1 MKKIQEIIK
10 AVADGVREAMKDAIE
25 SGYDYIN
32 YEKVYGD
39 AAVYVD
45 VKEVRLRGGMYIDD
59 VDVCVYHAET
69 GHQSP
74 RLEQAIRN
82 AVPDWFKIKEGMIET
97 QY

>member
-1 MKKIQEIIK
+1 MKKIQTIIK
-10 AVADGVREAMKDAIE
+10 EVADGVLAAMKEAIE

-45 VKEVRLRGGMYIDD
+45 VKEVRLRGGLYIDD
-59 VDVCVYHAET
+59 LDVCVYHAES

-74 RLEQAIRN
+74 RLEQAIRK
-82 AVPDWFKIKEGMIET
+82 AMPDWFKVKEGMGV

>member
-1 MKKIQEIIK
+1 MKKIQTIIK
-10 AVADGVREAMKDAIE
+10 EVADGVLAAMKDAIE

-59 VDVCVYHAET
+59 MDVCVYHAER

-74 RLEQAIRN
+74 RLEQAIRK
-82 AVPDWFKIKEGMIET
+82 AMPDWFKVKEGMSV

>member
-1 MKKIQEIIK
+1 MKKIQQIIRE
-10 AVADGVREAMKDAIE
+10 VADGVLDAMKDAIM
-25 SGYDYIN
+25 SGYDYVN

-45 VKEVRLRGGMYIDD
+45 VREVRLRGGMYIDD
-59 VDVCVYHAET
+59 TDVCVYHAES

-74 RLEQAIRN
+74 RLEKAIREAIPN
-82 AVPDWFKIKEGMIET
+82 WFKVKDEEVER

>member
-1 MKKIQEIIK
+1 MKKIQQIIRE
-10 AVADGVREAMKDAIE
+10 VADGVLDAMKDAIM
-25 SGYDYIN
+25 SGYDYVN

-45 VKEVRLRGGMYIDD
+45 VREVRLRGGMYIDD
-59 VDVCVYHAET
+59 TDVCVYHPES

-74 RLEQAIRN
+74 RLEKAIREAIPN
-82 AVPDWFKIKEGMIET
+82 WFKVKEEEVER

>member
-1 MKKIQEIIK
+1 MKKIQTIIK
-10 AVADGVREAMKDAIE
+10 EVADGVLAAMKDPIE

-59 VDVCVYHAET
+59 MDVCVYHAES

-74 RLEQAIRN
+74 RLEQAIRK
-82 AVPDWFKIKEGMIET
+82 AMPDWFKVKEEMSV

>member
-10 AVADGVREAMKDAIE
+10 AVADGVLDAMKDAIE
-25 SGYDYIN
+25 SGYDYVN

-45 VKEVRLRGGMYIDD
+45 VREVRLRGGMYIDD
-59 VDVCVYHAET
+59 LDVCVYHAES

-74 RLEQAIRN
+74 RLEKAIRD
-82 AVPDWFKIKEGMIET
+82 AVPNWFKVKEEVSER

>member
-1 MKKIQEIIK
+1 MNKKQEIIK

-59 VDVCVYHAET
+59 VDVCVYHAES

-74 RLEQAIRN
+74 RLEQAIRS
-82 AVPDWFKIKEGMIET
+82 AVPDWFEVKEEMSG

>member
-1 MKKIQEIIK
+1 MKKIQQIIRE
-10 AVADGVREAMKDAIE
+10 VADGVLDAMKDAIM
-25 SGYDYIN
+25 SGYDYVN

-45 VKEVRLRGGMYIDD
+45 VREVRLRGGMYIDD
-59 VDVCVYHAET
+59 TDVCVYHAES

-74 RLEQAIRN
+74 RLEKAIREAIPN
-82 AVPDWFKIKEGMIET
+82 WFKVKEEEVER

>member
-10 AVADGVREAMKDAIE
+10 AVADGVLDAMKDAIE
-25 SGYDYIN
+25 SGYDYVN

-45 VKEVRLRGGMYIDD
+45 VREVRLRGGMYIDD
-59 VDVCVYHAET
+59 LDVCVYHSES

-74 RLEQAIRN
+74 RLEKAIRD
-82 AVPDWFKIKEGMIET
+82 AVPNWFKVKEEVSER

>member
-10 AVADGVREAMKDAIE
+10 AVADGVLDAMKDAIE
-25 SGYDYIN
+25 SGYDYVN

-45 VKEVRLRGGMYIDD
+45 VREVRLRGGMYIDD
-59 VDVCVYHAET
+59 LDVCVYHAEG

-74 RLEQAIRN
+74 RLEKAIRD
-82 AVPDWFKIKEGMIET
+82 AVPNWFKVKEEVSER